1 MDIFLTILKALIN
14 FLKIPLIVLFGFI
27 VIFYFIVFINILIQL
42 LKGKR
47 FIKSSTKHIK
57 RKPSFLKRIFIDL
70 PYRFV
75 LDFMAREPDFFKYQG
90 CIIFEGR
97 QGAGKTVSMLQF
109 AREMQREF
117 PLSKCITNV
126 NYEYE
131 NDQLDHWRKLIDY
144 KNGHE
149 GVIAVI
155 DELQNWFSSNQ
166 SKDFPPEMLQVIT
179 QNRKNRRII
188 LGTAQN
194 FIRLAK
200 PIREQATEVRR
211 CATLLGCLTIV
222 RKYEPY
228 LDSEGNVAEYKFR
241 GMYFFVH
248 DKELRDSYDTYHVI
262 ESLSKSG
269 FQERS
274 VQPELINKTY
284 VLNEI
289 KNKK

>member
-1 MDIFLTILKALIN
+1 MQIFLTILNAILN
-14 FLKIPLIVLFGFI
+14 FLKIPIIILFSFI
-27 VIFYFIVFINILIQL
+27 ALFYLLVFINIIIQFI
-42 LKGKR
+42 KGRR
-47 FIKSSTKHIK
+47 FKKSSTVHKK
-57 RKPSFLKRIFIDL
+57 RKKSFLKRIFIDL
-70 PYRFV
+70 PYQYVQDLFDRDPESFGY
-75 LDFMAREPDFFKYQG
+75 KG
-90 CIIFEGR
+90 CVIFEGR
-97 QGAGKTVSMLQF
+97 QGAGKTIAAIQF
-109 AREMQREF
+109 AREMQYEF
-117 PLSKCITNV
+117 VLAKCIDN
-126 NYEYE
+126 
-131 NDQLDHWRKLIDY
+131 LDYKKHNEALNHWRQLIDY
-144 KNGHE
+144 SNSHK

-155 DELQNWFSSNQ
+155 DEMQNWFSSNQ

-179 QNRKNRRII
+179 QNRKNLRII
-188 LGTAQN
+188 LGTAQC
-194 FIRLAK
+194 FVRLAK

-222 RKYEPY
+222 RKYEPF

-269 FQERS
+269 FQERKI
-274 VQPELINKTY
+274 QPELINNTY

>member
-1 MDIFLTILKALIN
+1 MDIFLNLMTAFIK
-14 FLKIPLIVLFGFI
+14 FLKWPIIFIFGIIILFYI
-27 VIFYFIVFINILIQL
+27 LVIINVIIQL
-42 LKGKR
+42 IKGRR
-47 FIKSSTKHIK
+47 FKKSSTVYRIK
-57 RKPSFLKRIFIDL
+57 KKSFFRRIFIDL
-70 PYRFV
+70 PHQFV
-75 LDFMAREPDFFKYQG
+75 VDMLNREPDFFRYQG

-97 QGAGKTVSMLQF
+97 QGAGKTVGMIQF
-109 AREMQREF
+109 AREMQKEF
-117 PLSKCITNV
+117 SAAKCISNL
-126 NYEYE
+126 NYKYQDEAL
-131 NDQLDHWRKLIDY
+131 NHWKQLIDY
-144 KNGHE
+144 KNGHK

-166 SKDFPPEMLQVIT
+166 SKDFPPEMLTVIT

-222 RKYEPY
+222 RRYEPY

-248 DKELRDSYDTYHVI
+248 DKELRESYDTYHVI

-269 FQERS
+269 FQERTL
-274 VQPELINKTY
+274 QPELINHTY

>member
-1 MDIFLTILKALIN
+1 MNIFLTILQALVS
-14 FLKIPLIVLFGFI
+14 FLKWPLIVLFTFI
-27 VIFYFIVFINILIQL
+27 AILYLLVFINIIIQL
-42 LKGKR
+42 IKGRR
-47 FIKSSTKHIK
+47 FKKSSTVHIK
-57 RKPSFLKRIFIDL
+57 KKSSFLKRIFIDL
-70 PYRFV
+70 PHQYV
-75 LDFMAREPDFFKYQG
+75 VDIMAREPDFFKYQG

-97 QGAGKTVSMLQF
+97 QGAGKTVAMLQF
-109 AREMQREF
+109 AREMQREYSA
-117 PLSKCITNV
+117 SKCITNV
-126 NYEYE
+126 NYKYQ
-131 NDQLDHWRKLIDY
+131 DDTLDHWRKLIDY
-144 KNGHE
+144 KNGHK

-194 FIRLAK
+194 FVRLAK

-269 FQERS
+269 FQER
-274 VQPELINKTY
+274 QLQTELINNTF